1 MNLMRVS
8 FVNALKLHY
17 EKQVCLKVM
26 APTSG
31 ALLDLCRVS
40 HQNCIL
46 QKDHT
51 VGDVFMLTG
60 RSICLSGTATESALF
75 KWYLR

>member
-1 MNLMRVS
+1 MRVP

-17 EKQVCLKVM
+17 EKQVCLKVL
-26 APTSG
+26 APPSE
-31 ALLDLCRVS
+31 ALLDLCSVS
-40 HQNCIL
+40 QQNY
-46 QKDHT
+46 T
-51 VGDVFMLTG
+51 VQDRTVWSVFMLIG